1 MKTKVGL
8 YLALSGL
15 LLSLSVINKPVSQDV
30 KMTTFDNDNGVNEVR
45 RAVIGNSNEELDYS
59 KLYIQHG
66 IKDNK
71 KAIRYAIALKG
82 DIESINFTLNVEK
95 LSQEETDIYKSQD
108 VSIVY
113 GGLKSQDEIVYYNP
127 ASENGLTTDTFYA
140 GNYYWA
146 CCTVTYSNE
155 ERLESLAS
163 ITVKVNDEVISG
175 YSNTYTNIVNNS
187 LFNSYQTYTFDKVSS
202 SLKNL
207 TLGTKHYLNSSEND
221 YVEIATDE
229 SNSRLE
235 ISNLRT
241 TKINEVEYNTSIRH
255 LDTTGQ
261 KIRFHINSD
270 YTGYV
275 NLNLV
280 GTSNICSIVDGKIS
294 EVKEL
299 KINDFYKLSNVYNEE
314 ISIPNNAIFPSL
326 NDTSTT
332 SINIFN
338 NAAKEVNIGTT
349 FVTKGENIFYLETIS
364 SNKYGYNFT
373 GANIMGLTMQSIEP
387 TTNSNVNVEY
397 RLPKGKN
404 IKIFDTDEATTNKYV
419 IDKTVKTI
427 NFKDSNLTNENGF
440 FEIIDTNYSTNVLME
455 IWNLDNNYCLRNMD
469 FKGQKIRFHIFSK
482 EQGKATLSM
491 LASNNMFTYEDGKY
505 IASYDFN
512 FKDAYKLSRV
522 ETNVNGEEKLINIDI
537 NQNAIIK
544 GIESEQDSTGNYINK
559 RSQIWSVGSYDLGE
573 TYLSKGEN
581 VFEIEV
587 ISDSKTNYSPF
598 LQRSVGANIAGLLA
612 VTK

>member
-127 ASENGLTTDTFYA
+127 SSENGLTTDTFYA

-163 ITVKVNDEVISG
+163 ITVKVNDEVVSG

-187 LFNSYQTYTFDKVSS
+187 LFNSYQTYTFDKVSN

-207 TLGTKHYLNSSEND
+207 TLGTKHYLNSSETD
-221 YVEIATDE
+221 YIEIATDE

-235 ISNLRT
+235 ISNLRS
-241 TKINEVEYNTSIRH
+241 TKINGVEYYTSIRH

-261 KIRFHINSD
+261 KIKFHINSD

-299 KINDFYKLSNVYNEE
+299 KINDFYKLSNIYNEE
-314 ISIPNNAIFPSL
+314 ISIPNNAVFSSL
-326 NDTSTT
+326 NDTSAT

-397 RLPKGKN
+397 RLPTGAN
-404 IKIFDTDEATTNKYV
+404 IKIFDTDEAASSKY
-419 IDKTVKTI
+419 TI
-427 NFKDSNLTNENGF
+427 SDTIKNISFKDSNLANKNGY
-440 FEIIDTNYSTNVLME
+440 FEIVDTNYSTKNLME
-455 IWNLDNNYCLRNMD
+455 IYNLDNNYCLRNMD
-469 FKGQKIRFHIFSK
+469 VKGQKLRFHIFST

-505 IASYDFN
+505 IASYDFS

-522 ETNVNGEEKLINIDI
+522 ETNANGEEKLINIDI
-537 NQNAIIK
+537 NQDAIIK
-544 GIESEQDSTGNYINK
+544 GIEREQDTTGSYINK
-559 RSQIWSVGSYDLGE
+559 RSQIWSVGSYALGE

-598 LQRSVGANIAGLLA
+598 LQRSVGANVAGLLA